1 MDIFSEDILVELNK
15 ETLIECMDFK
25 QDMCDNVCMKLTRF
39 MNNMDSKP
47 QSKDDVEID
56 LLVLGR
62 NLNPLQGSLL
72 RGIMAV

>member
-15 ETLIECMDFK
+15 EMLIECMDFK
-25 QDMCDNVCMKLTRF
+25 QDMCDDVCMKLTRF